1 MCIRDRPGGAP
12 RTVLVEV
19 RRFLCVVCG
28 RSFTVS
34 PSGVLRRRLYR
45 ATAIGLALFA
55 FGVEKA
61 SHEVVRA
68 SIAGVEVGRESATGR
83 RWGALVAW
91 ASAAMAGTLLD
102 GIGALAGTLRSAAA
116 RVALVLEAHGRRVE
130 ERVGRVFD
138 GALVAGWRGT
148 S

>member
-1 MCIRDRPGGAP
+1 M
-12 RTVLVEV
+12 
-19 RRFLCVVCG
+19 
-28 RSFTVS
+28 
-34 PSGVLRRRLYR
+34 LRRRLYR